1 MNGGSILGVLAL
13 LAATGFGGSQLI
25 SVSTADDPP
34 TPPVVT
40 CTGAAAIDFDCQARH
55 YQGLVRRDG
64 APAAL
69 RALDADQ
76 RRHGFVRAACHQ
88 LTHRIGQVAGA
99 MHGIAALADSAPVCA
114 SGYPHG
120 VLQAVMKRAGSRR
133 AIERATAIC
142 AATRARERRSAAHYN
157 CVHGMGHGYM
167 EVFNSR
173 VFASLR
179 GCEALRD
186 RWEQD
191 ECSGGVFMENVT
203 AIDNRE
209 RPARSLRPDTPLFP
223 CTAVA
228 RRLWEQCFDWQITYA
243 LYVND
248 SDFEKVFALCA
259 ATAPGARRPCY
270 RGLGGDALQQ
280 SKFVTARPARPAT
293 IRRLCALGPS
303 RTARRACIEG
313 AVRNMYRDYT
323 DGDAQARALCAS
335 MPAGGAE
342 QVACRHAESQTRRE
356 VALPEA
362 AGG

>member
-13 LAATGFGGSQLI
+13 LAAAGVGGYQLI
-25 SVSTADDPP
+25 SVSTAEDA
-34 TPPVVT
+34 PPVAT
-40 CTGAAAIDFDCQARH
+40 CTGAAAIDFGCQARH
-55 YQGLVRRDG
+55 YRGLARRDG
-64 APAAL
+64 ATAAL

-76 RRHGFVRAACHQ
+76 RSNGFVRAACHQ
-88 LTHRIGQVAGA
+88 LTHRIGQVAGS
-99 MHGIAALADSAPVCA
+99 MHGIAALADSQPVCA

-120 VLQAVMKRAGSRR
+120 VLQAVMRRAGPRR

-142 AATRARERRSAAHYN
+142 AATRALKPRSAAHYN

-167 EVFNSR
+167 EVFSSR
-173 VFASLR
+173 VFESLR

-209 RPARSLRPDTPLFP
+209 RPARSLRSDEPLFP

-228 RRLWEQCFDWQITYA
+228 RRLWEQCFDWQISYA

-248 SDFEKVFALCA
+248 SDFGKVFALCA
-259 ATAPGARRPCY
+259 ATAPGARRPCH

-280 SKFVTARPARPAT
+280 SKFVTSRPARPAT

-313 AVRNMYRDYT
+313 AVRNMYRDYA
-323 DGDAQARALCAS
+323 DGDVQARALCAS
-335 MPAGGAE
+335 MPRVGAD
-342 QVACRHAESQTRRE
+342 QAACRLAEARTRRD

-362 AGG
+362 ASG